1 MSKLRIVITD
11 SAFPDAEVE
20 KKELAPLDAEI
31 TIAQCRTEDDVLAVT
46 PDADALMVQWA
57 PITRRVIERL
67 KHCRFISRYGVG
79 VDMIDLDAA
88 QDHGIKVQNV
98 PDFCVEEVAS
108 HTLGLLVTLGRKIVW
123 QDRLVRQGVWS
134 AVPVIGPLNRF
145 RGQTLGLVG
154 VGRIGMRFAEMA
166 APLGFHIR
174 AYDVRPPKNL
184 GPVQLTDFDTI
195 LRQSDYISLH
205 CPLTK
210 ETHHLFNAAAFATI
224 KKGCFFVN
232 VSRGGVVDTQALVD
246 ALSSGHLA
254 GAALDVFEKEPLPL
268 DDPLLKMDNVIL
280 TPHLAS
286 YSLDAAAQLRRDVA
300 RHVTEFFR
308 RGDNHE
314 TR

>member
-1 MSKLRIVITD
+1 MSKLHIVITD

-20 KKELAPLDAEI
+20 RKELAPLDAEI
-31 TIAQCRTEDDVLAVT
+31 TVAQCRTEDDVLEVT

-88 QDHGIKVQNV
+88 KDHGIKVQNV

-123 QDRLVRQGVWS
+123 LDRLVRQGVWS
-134 AVPVIGPLNRF
+134 AVPTIGPLNRF

-166 APLGFHIR
+166 APLGFHIL
-174 AYDVRPPKNL
+174 AYDVRPPENL
-184 GPVQLTDFDTI
+184 RPVQLTDFDTI

-210 ETHHLFNAAAFATI
+210 ETHHLFDAAAFVRT
-224 KKGCFFVN
+224 KKGCFLVN

-254 GAALDVFEKEPLPL
+254 GAALDVFEKEPLPP

-300 RHVTEFFR
+300 RHVTEFFLK
-308 RGDNHE
+308 G
-314 TR
+314 

>member
-1 MSKLRIVITD
+1 
-11 SAFPDAEVE
+11 
-20 KKELAPLDAEI
+20 
-31 TIAQCRTEDDVLAVT
+31 
-46 PDADALMVQWA
+46 
-57 PITRRVIERL
+57 
-67 KHCRFISRYGVG
+67 
-79 VDMIDLDAA
+79 
-88 QDHGIKVQNV
+88 
-98 PDFCVEEVAS
+98 
-108 HTLGLLVTLGRKIVW
+108 
-123 QDRLVRQGVWS
+123 
-134 AVPVIGPLNRF
+134 
-145 RGQTLGLVG
+145 
-154 VGRIGMRFAEMA
+154 
-166 APLGFHIR
+166 
-174 AYDVRPPKNL
+174 L